1 MFWGV
6 FEEIFSDA
14 RRPGTGGAR
23 MKEKP
28 SERWR
33 NGRMAEWMDGGFRK
47 SFSDEIFSVQW
58 FKVTSSSSAAA
69 AATTTTKSDFVI
81 WNSGAQESN
90 SRTKFNLETFSTGSG
105 SKLDVRLIINRT
117 TFAQLHTDIHSLRS
131 TAPVPFPGKKDA
143 QMGLFIGGPL
153 CGLGPLEGCRPDHF
167 RGRLESSPLFTSCCT
182 TKRFFWIEQVNKD
195 LLPLYLRK

>member
-28 SERWR
+28 SKRWR

-117 TFAQLHTDIHSLRS
+117 TFAQLHTDIPSVQRRQCH
-131 TAPVPFPGKKDA
+131 FPGRRMHKSAFLLVALCVASAHSKAAGPTIFEDGWSPVHSSQVVALPKD
-143 QMGLFIGGPL
+143 FS
-153 CGLGPLEGCRPDHF
+153 
-167 RGRLESSPLFTSCCT
+167 ESN
-182 TKRFFWIEQVNKD
+182 R
-195 LLPLYLRK
+195 